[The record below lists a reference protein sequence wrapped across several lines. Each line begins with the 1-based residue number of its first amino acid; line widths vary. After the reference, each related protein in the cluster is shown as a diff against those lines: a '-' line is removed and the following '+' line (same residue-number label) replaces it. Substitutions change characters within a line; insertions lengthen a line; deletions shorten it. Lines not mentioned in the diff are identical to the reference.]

1 MPTEPNSTI
10 NSFPGVSILGT
21 RVHQINREELNAQI
35 TELIRSQQHALLL
48 NVNVNC
54 LNLAFEQPE
63 LQRILNEAEL
73 VFCDGFGVRV
83 AARLLGHTMPPRI
96 TYADWIWHLAALCS
110 EQGFSLYLLGARLGV
125 AQVAAERLQH
135 RFPLLKIAGVA
146 HGFFDKEPNSPE
158 SLQVIEAI
166 NRVKPD
172 ILLVGF
178 GMPEQEYWLQAHWN
192 AIDAHVGLTG
202 GAVFDYVAGSLRR
215 APAWMTNY
223 GFEWLGRLL
232 IEPRRLW
239 RRYLVGIPRF
249 FWRLARFHSLP

>member
-63 LQRILNEAEL
+63 LQRILNEADL

-110 EQGFSLYLLGARLGV
+110 EQEFSLYLLGARLGV

-146 HGFFDKEPNSPE
+146 HGFFD
-158 SLQVIEAI
+158 
-166 NRVKPD
+166 
-172 ILLVGF
+172 
-178 GMPEQEYWLQAHWN
+178 
-192 AIDAHVGLTG
+192 
-202 GAVFDYVAGSLRR
+202 
-215 APAWMTNY
+215 
-223 GFEWLGRLL
+223 
-232 IEPRRLW
+232 
-239 RRYLVGIPRF
+239 
-249 FWRLARFHSLP
+249 